1 MYAWHPRSWIL
12 GTALLASVGTT
23 LHAQSVRWNERGPS
37 PDDRAETP
45 TINVWLQGARTYDY
59 GAPVRVWFNVSD
71 DAYVI
76 VARVD
81 ANGHLTLLY
90 PQNRQRSAEVVG
102 GQDIHI
108 RGRNRAGATFFA
120 TDRMGGGYVFA
131 MASYDPFDLSRLT
144 ARDFDRYVTGMYVG
158 RPSRMYVGD
167 PHRVITRFA
176 SLVSYSSQSAYD
188 YAVDYYNVE
197 SASFVSSSGYSS
209 YSSYCGGYNSG
220 FSSLTESWDDD
231 FYYGARSFA
240 GGGCDSYCRIGSLL
254 SYYSQFGALADPSCL
269 YGQGR
274 GQIAQ
279 GPPPA
284 PPRGDST
291 KVPGWLPDSIRGHRP
306 DTVGTIPD
314 GDTRFRTGTAAGAAK
329 IGKIATV
336 NEGTRRP
343 ITVGDDDPS
352 DRSYAIPGRALRNS
366 RLTIGDRRETEGPVG
381 TRQERITATGDD
393 RPDITWVRPPRE
405 VLEGPKNPS
414 GEGALPRGPA
424 RRDAV
429 DDGDFRRGRGHWA
442 TGNEARPP
450 VRDEPSRS
458 EPTRG
463 DQSRGEP
470 SRNTGPRFD
479 SPPPTTRNGPEARAE
494 PRSERPSYSPPPS
507 PPQRVEPV
515 RAAEPPPR
523 PEPPQ
528 VREPPT
534 EKKPEKPSL

>member
-1 MYAWHPRSWIL
+1 MDAWHPRSWIL
-12 GTALLASVGTT
+12 GTALLTSLGTT
-23 LHAQSVRWNERGPS
+23 VHAQSIRWNTRGPS
-37 PDDRAETP
+37 PDDQAETP

-71 DAYVI
+71 NAYVI

-90 PQNRQRSAEVVG
+90 PRNRQRSAEVVG
-102 GQDIHI
+102 GEDINI
-108 RGRNRAGATFFA
+108 RGRNGAGASFFA

-158 RPSRMYVGD
+158 RPNRMYVGD

-176 SLVSYSSQSAYD
+176 SLVSYSSESAYD
-188 YAVDYYNVE
+188 YAVDYYHVE
-197 SASFVSSSGYSS
+197 SPSFVSSSGYSN
-209 YSSYCGGYNSG
+209 YCNGYRSG
-220 FSSLTESWDDD
+220 FSSLAQSWDDE
-231 FYYGARSFA
+231 FYYGSSAS
-240 GGGCDSYCRIGSLL
+240 GGGFGGCNAYCSIGSLL
-254 SYYSQFGALADPSCL
+254 SLYSRFGGFSDPSCL
-269 YGQGR
+269 WSQGR

-279 GPPPA
+279 GPPPVS
-284 PPRGDST
+284 PPRDSS
-291 KVPGWLPDSIRGHRP
+291 KVPGWLPDSIRGHGP

-314 GDTRFRTGTAAGAAK
+314 HDTRFRTGTADGAAK

-336 NEGTRRP
+336 NEGSRRP

-393 RPDITWVRPPRE
+393 KPDITWVRPPRE
-405 VLEGPKNPS
+405 VIEGPRNPT
-414 GEGALPRGPA
+414 GDGALPRGPA

-429 DDGDFRRGRGHWA
+429 DDGEFRGGRGHST
-442 TGNEARPP
+442 TGSDARPP
-450 VRDEPSRS
+450 VRNEPSRA
-458 EPTRG
+458 EPSRG

-470 SRNTGPRFD
+470 SRNAGPRFD
-479 SPPPTTRNGPEARAE
+479 SPPPTTRNGPDARAE
-494 PRSERPSYSPPPS
+494 PRSERPSYSPPP
-507 PPQRVEPV
+507 PPPRAEPV
-515 RAAEPPPR
+515 RKAEPPPR
-523 PEPPQ
+523 PVPPQ
-528 VREPPT
+528 VRESPAD
-534 EKKPEKPSL
+534 KKPERP